1 MEKIPNSAARF
12 LLRRP
17 TIIVRQQMRDV
28 GLGQKRDGHSMLRE
42 LTTNM
47 ANLQLYSRHQLD
59 YCALSEH
66 KRVYVN
72 AFVR

>member
-47 ANLQLYSRHQLD
+47 ANLQQFNRHQLGS
-59 YCALSEH
+59 CALSEH

>member
-59 YCALSEH
+59 SCALSEH
-66 KRVYVN
+66 N
-72 AFVR
+72 GHD